1 MEHMKLCTRKEVTI
15 VGCTM
20 LNLEHKKTRE

>member
-1 MEHMKLCTRKEVTI
+1 MEHMKLCTRKEATI
-15 VGCTM
+15 VAYTM